1 MFRMLKT
8 PENREKF
15 FVCEERKEGKISM
28 FKRLLLVGMLAVMLV
43 SPGFAA
49 VPSCDGQSCVVDCSN
64 GECKAKE
71 TQKCDYSTI
80 GSYGGNTADVWLR
93 AVWEPHKYSC
103 GAGYYLK
110 VTPDSAACAECLPDY
125 YCPSFSNV
133 PFNEDESDYNLNSC
147 PEGYTKSD
155 AGATAKSDCYKMV
168 AVSCAEK
175 NPYTY
180 GNGSAV
186 YKNEQIWCKQYYGSN
201 SGCQLNK
208 PDDCKIERL
217 ACASGFIQE
226 EINGELRCMTSNVVC
241 AAGKYLK
248 KGERDCSI
256 CPENSF
262 CAGSGDEGF
271 LVSATEDQGITGVCS
286 GKLKSPYGSTSE
298 DDCGYVLHFGD
309 GAGDKLYLHAKKR
322 TSPSLAVQID
332 GQVWYADMTEL
343 NDSDDA
349 KVLYKDYSN
358 KKLHAVVNGQEY
370 TVHTSILE

>member
-1 MFRMLKT
+1 MLKT

-15 FVCEERKEGKISM
+15 FVCEERKEDKISM

-80 GSYGGNTADVWLR
+80 SSYGGNTADVWLR

-186 YKNEQIWCKQYYGSN
+186 YKNEQIWCKQYYGSD

-208 PDDCKIERL
+208 PDDCEIERL

-248 KGERDCSI
+248 KGERDCSV

>member
-1 MFRMLKT
+1 MLKT

-80 GSYGGNTADVWLR
+80 SSYGGNTADVWLR

-208 PDDCKIERL
+208 PDDCEIERL

-226 EINGELRCMTSNVVC
+226 EINGELRCMTSSVVC

-248 KGERDCSI
+248 KGERDCSV

-309 GAGDKLYLHAKKR
+309 GAGDKLYLHATKR